1 MKKVLILACAAL
13 TACTNDIDLGPNK
26 EQVETL
32 SNAIGFQIAK
42 KNMTTT
48 KATQTFQSQG
58 HYNFGVWGYKD
69 TDPIHEIMGNYLVG
83 FGGDNV
89 GYKMDASK
97 QTTWGGNTYND
108 DGTYT
113 DGKSQ
118 WAYEMLGSSEY
129 NHTAED
135 GFYRSDATPKT
146 YLSNNTNQYLRF
158 WDHSSASTNF
168 YAYAPYVNKNA
179 TSTEVTFDNNTKIMT
194 FPNGSMK
201 AGYND
206 ASQFEYM
213 YAGVSVPQSKYRE
226 DVKLNFKRMSS
237 RIRVKFWED
246 IPGYQI
252 KIISLYDATST
263 YTGDIYATPV
273 TGDATVSGNKTTY
286 TTGEYAIKAE
296 ASVNFTNVTDPS
308 LSITPDDASKS
319 GTSLR
324 FDAPAG
330 AAFTYPDPA
339 TGAAITGKI
348 GEKRSEASPSATVYY
363 GIPATTSYEVPGFI
377 FHVSYE
383 LTSTTGEKI
392 TVRNAKV
399 YVPKENCQWKSN
411 YSYTYIFK
419 ITKKSNG
426 STGTVIPKDPDTDT
440 TIDKDQIALFPIVF
454 DGCTVEDYET
464 EIENDYT
471 ISDPKAP
478 VYTLSLE
485 NSSVAKNGVI
495 TGTAISVSNSS
506 GSVTTTPASSSSI
519 TVESVPSGS
528 IVTGITVTVDSNT
541 TNNVTVTTTNAPAGT
556 YKLIYKN
563 GSEVVATV
571 TFTVID

>member
-32 SNAIGFQIAK
+32 SNAIGFQMAK

-48 KATQTFQSQG
+48 KATQTLQSQG
-58 HYNFGVWGYKD
+58 HYNFGVWGYKAH
-69 TDPIHEIMGNYLVG
+69 TGVGEPLIMANYLVG
-83 FGGDNV
+83 FGGNNA
-89 GYKMDASK
+89 GYKMDATN
-97 QTTWGGNTYND
+97 QTTWGGNSYSD
-108 DGTYT
+108 DGTYA

-118 WAYEMLGSSEY
+118 WAYENLGSSDYTYDGSDEY
-129 NHTAED
+129 YKQSQPE
-135 GFYRSDATPKT
+135 YM
-146 YLSNNTNQYLRF
+146 SNNANQYLRF

-179 TSTEVTFDNNTKIMT
+179 TSTEVSFDNNTKIMT

-201 AGYND
+201 AGYDN

-213 YAGVSVPQSKYRE
+213 YAGVTVPKTNYRK
-226 DVKLNFKRMSS
+226 DVQLKFKRMSS

-252 KIISLYDATST
+252 KIISLYDAT
-263 YTGDIYATPV
+263 YTDDVYATPV
-273 TGDATVSGNKTTY
+273 TAPTT
-286 TTGEYAIKAE
+286 TTGNSITYPLSKYAVQAG
-296 ASVNFTNVTDPS
+296 ASVDFTDIATPD
-308 LSITPDDASKS
+308 LTITPDVADASKS
-319 GTSLR
+319 GKSLL
-324 FDAPAG
+324 FEAPAG
-330 AAFTYPDPA
+330 TAFTYPIAGTPE
-339 TGAAITGKI
+339 TSGKI
-348 GEKRSEASPSATVYY
+348 GEERNAASLSATVYY
-363 GIPATTSYEVPGFI
+363 GIPTFGSYKVPGFI

-399 YVPKENCQWKSN
+399 YVPEENCQWKPN

-419 ITKKSNG
+419 ITNKSNG
-426 STGTVIPKDPDTDT
+426 TTAPVTSPTNPDNDN
-440 TIDKDQIALFPIVF
+440 TIDKEQIALFPIVF

-471 ISDPKAP
+471 ISDPDAP
-478 VYTLSLE
+478 VYTLSLKA
-485 NSSVAKNGVI
+485 SSVAKGSNI
-495 TGTAISVSNSS
+495 IGTANFAPIAGGTITTAPSSSVTVVDSS
-506 GSVTTTPASSSSI
+506 GSTPTKVRA
-519 TVESVPSGS
+519 
-528 IVTGITVTVDSNT
+528 TVDT
-541 TNNVTVTTTNAPAGT
+541 TITTDNVTVNADADADAGT

-571 TFTVID
+571 TFTVK

>member
-26 EQVETL
+26 EQIETL
-32 SNAIGFQIAK
+32 SNAIGFQMAK

-48 KATQTFQSQG
+48 KGTEALNKAG
-58 HYNFGVWGYKD
+58 HYNFGVWGYKAH
-69 TDPIHEIMGNYLVG
+69 TGVGEPLIMENYLVG
-83 FGGDNV
+83 YMDGTDKK
-89 GYKMDASK
+89 GYYMTSDK
-97 QTTWGGNTYND
+97 QTTLGDASNSK
-108 DGTYT
+108 DGE
-113 DGKSQ
+113 SQ
-118 WAYEMLGSSEY
+118 WEYEKLGSTEY
-129 NHTAED
+129 GYTGTE
-135 GFYRSDATPKT
+135 GYYKQSQME
-146 YLSNNTNQYLRF
+146 YMSNNANQYLRF

-168 YAYAPYVNKNA
+168 YAYAPYVNGAN
-179 TSTEVTFDNNTKIMT
+179 TVSFDNTSKKMT

-206 ASQFEYM
+206 ASKFEYM
-213 YAGVSVPQSKYRE
+213 YAGVNVPVANYRK
-226 DVKLNFKRMSS
+226 DVQLKFKRMSS

-263 YTGDIYATPV
+263 WNGDVYATPV
-273 TGDATVSGNKTTY
+273 TGVASTTGTTTTY
-286 TTGEYAIKAE
+286 TPGKYAVKAE
-296 ASVNFTNVTDPS
+296 AEVDFSNIADPLLEIS
-308 LSITPDDASKS
+308 PDDASKS
-319 GTSLR
+319 GNSLK
-324 FDAPAG
+324 FEAPAG
-330 AAFTYPDPA
+330 TDFTYPTAGTPE
-339 TGAAITGKI
+339 TSRKI
-348 GEKRSEASPSATVYY
+348 GEERNKASLSATVYY
-363 GIPATTSYEVPGFI
+363 GIPAYGSYEVPGFI

-399 YVPKENCQWKSN
+399 YVPKENCQWKPN

-419 ITKKSNG
+419 ITKNSNG
-426 STGTVIPKDPDTDT
+426 STGTVSPTDPDNDN
-440 TIDKDQIALFPIVF
+440 TIDNELALFPIVF

-519 TVESVPSGS
+519 TVESVSGS
-528 IVTGITVTVDSNT
+528 GVTGITVTVDSNT
-541 TNNVTVTTTNAPAGT
+541 TNNVTVTTNNATPGT
-556 YKLIYKN
+556 YKLVYKN
-563 GSEVVATV
+563 ASDEVVATV
-571 TFTVID
+571 TFTVTD

>member
-32 SNAIGFQIAK
+32 SNAIGFQMAK

-48 KATQTFQSQG
+48 KATETALNKAG
-58 HYNFGVWGYKD
+58 HYNFGVWGYKAS
-69 TDPIHEIMGNYLVG
+69 TGVGEPLIMANYLVG

-89 GYKMDASK
+89 GYKMDAST
-97 QTTWGGNTYND
+97 QTTWGDATASVE
-108 DGTYT
+108 DGT
-113 DGKSQ
+113 SQ
-118 WAYEMLGSSEY
+118 WAYENLGSSDYTY
-129 NHTAED
+129 NGSD
-135 GFYRSDATPKT
+135 GYYKKSQTP
-146 YLSNNTNQYLRF
+146 YMSNIPNQYLRF

-168 YAYAPYVNKNA
+168 YAYAPYVNDN
-179 TSTEVTFDNNTKIMT
+179 TPSNRVTFDNDTKTMT

-213 YAGVSVPQSKYRE
+213 YAGVEVPKSKYRE

-263 YTGDIYATPV
+263 STYTGDIYATPV

-286 TTGEYAIKAE
+286 TPGTYAVQAG
-296 ASVNFTNVTDPS
+296 ASVNFTNITNP
-308 LSITPDDASKS
+308 LLTITPDAASKS
-319 GTSLR
+319 GKSLQ
-324 FDAPAG
+324 FTAPAG
-330 AAFTYPDPA
+330 AAFTYPA
-339 TGAAITGKI
+339 AGAATSGKI
-348 GEKRSEASPSATVYY
+348 GETRSQASQSAKVYY
-363 GIPATTSYEVPGFI
+363 GIPAAAGYAVPGFI

-471 ISDPKAP
+471 ISDPSAST
-478 VYTLSLE
+478 YTLSLD
-485 NSSVAKNGVI
+485 KNTI
-495 TGTAISVSNSS
+495 
-506 GSVTTTPASSSSI
+506 PAG
-519 TVESVPSGS
+519 EA
-528 IVTGITVTVDSNT
+528 ITVTVTGTPDSYMIEIWDATSNAWMESKPGVTYPGIT
-541 TNNVTVTTTNAPAGT
+541 TANQITTTASSTTPGKYRYSCKDAKGN
-556 YKLIYKN
+556 
-563 GSEVVATV
+563 VVATA
-571 TFTVID
+571 TFTVK

>member
-26 EQVETL
+26 ELVETL
-32 SNAIGFQIAK
+32 SNAIGFQMAK

-48 KATQTFQSQG
+48 KAPALQSQG

-69 TDPIHEIMGNYLVG
+69 TDTDHEIMGNYLVG
-83 FGGDNV
+83 YMDGTDKK
-89 GYKMDASK
+89 GYYMTSDK
-97 QTTWGGNTYND
+97 QTTLGD
-108 DGTYT
+108 KDGVAN
-113 DGKSQ
+113 GKSM

-129 NHTAED
+129 DYTGTE
-135 GFYRSDATPKT
+135 GYYKQSQTE
-146 YLSNNTNQYLRF
+146 YMSNNANQYLRF

-168 YAYAPYVNKNA
+168 YAYAPYVNDN
-179 TSTEVTFDNNTKIMT
+179 TLSNRVTFDNNTKIMT

-252 KIISLYDATST
+252 KIISLYGATST

-273 TGDATVSGNKTTY
+273 TGATTVLGNKTTY
-286 TTGEYAIKAE
+286 TTGKYAIKAE
-296 ASVNFTNVTDPS
+296 ASVNFTNVTAPS
-308 LSITPDDASKS
+308 LRITPDDASKS

-348 GEKRSEASPSATVYY
+348 GEKRSEASSSATVYY
-363 GIPATTSYEVPGFI
+363 GIPAVTGSYDVPGFI

-419 ITKKSNG
+419 ITKNSNG
-426 STGTVIPKDPDTDT
+426 STDNTIPPTDPDNDT
-440 TIDKDQIALFPIVF
+440 TIDKGEIALFPIVF

-471 ISDPKAP
+471 ISDPDAP
-478 VYTLSLE
+478 VYTLSLD
-485 NSSVAKNGVI
+485 KNTI
-495 TGTAISVSNSS
+495 
-506 GSVTTTPASSSSI
+506 PAG
-519 TVESVPSGS
+519 EA
-528 IVTGITVTVDSNT
+528 ITVTVTGSPASYAIEIWDAASNAWMDSKPGVVYPGIT
-541 TNNVTVTTTNAPAGT
+541 TPNQITTTAHSTTAGK
-556 YKLIYKN
+556 YRYSCKDAKGN
-563 GSEVVATV
+563 VVATA
-571 TFTVID
+571 TFTVND

>member
-32 SNAIGFQIAK
+32 SNAIGFQMAK

-48 KATQTFQSQG
+48 KATEALNVAG
-58 HYNFGVWGYKD
+58 HYNFGVWGYKAV
-69 TDPIHEIMGNYLVG
+69 TAPAVPTIMENYLVG
-83 FGGDNV
+83 FNGANV
-89 GYKMDASK
+89 GYKMDAST
-97 QTTWGGNTYND
+97 QTTLGDPSNT
-108 DGTYT
+108 T

-118 WAYEMLGSSEY
+118 WAYENLGSSDY
-129 NHTAED
+129 TYD
-135 GFYRSDATPKT
+135 GPDGYYKNSETK
-146 YLSNNTNQYLRF
+146 YMSNNANQYLRF

-168 YAYAPYVNKNA
+168 YAYAPYVNGAN
-179 TSTEVTFDNNTKIMT
+179 TVTFDNGTKIMT

-213 YAGVSVPQSKYRE
+213 YAGVKVPESKYRE

-252 KIISLYDATST
+252 KIISLYDAT
-263 YTGDIYATPV
+263 YTGDVYATPV
-273 TGDATVSGNKTTY
+273 TPPTT
-286 TTGEYAIKAE
+286 TTGNPIIYPLSKYAVKAE
-296 ASVNFTNVTDPS
+296 AKVNFTDIAAPALT
-308 LSITPDDASKS
+308 ITADDASKS
-319 GTSLR
+319 GTSLQ
-324 FDAPAG
+324 FEAPAG
-330 AAFTYPDPA
+330 TAFDYPAAAPEA
-339 TGAAITGKI
+339 SRKI
-348 GEKRSEASPSATVYY
+348 GEKRNEASPSATVYY
-363 GIPATTSYEVPGFI
+363 GIPAVTGSYEVPGFI

-419 ITKKSNG
+419 ITKNSNG
-426 STGTVIPKDPDTDT
+426 STGTVHPIDPDTDNK
-440 TIDKDQIALFPIVF
+440 IDKDEIALFPIVF

-471 ISDPKAP
+471 ISDPSAH
-478 VYTLSLE
+478 VYTLSLD
-485 NSSVAKNGVI
+485 KN
-495 TGTAISVSNSS
+495 TISA
-506 GSVTTTPASSSSI
+506 GEA
-519 TVESVPSGS
+519 
-528 IVTGITVTVDSNT
+528 ITVTVTGSPASYMIEIWDETSNT
-541 TNNVTVTTTNAPAGT
+541 WDAHKSGVTYPGISTANQITTTAGST
-556 YKLIYKN
+556 TTGKYRYICKDAKDN
-563 GSEVVATV
+563 VVATA
-571 TFTVID
+571 TFTVK

>member
-32 SNAIGFQIAK
+32 SNAIGFQMAK

-48 KATQTFQSQG
+48 KATQTLQSQG
-58 HYNFGVWGYKD
+58 HYNFGVWGYKN
-69 TDPIHEIMGNYLVG
+69 TDADHAIMANYLVG
-83 FGGDNV
+83 FGGATK
-89 GYKMDASK
+89 GYKMDAST
-97 QTTWGGNTYND
+97 QTTWGDATASAA
-108 DGTYT
+108 

-118 WAYEMLGSSEY
+118 WAYENLGSSDYTY
-129 NHTAED
+129 NGSD
-135 GFYRSDATPKT
+135 GYYTKSQTP
-146 YLSNNTNQYLRF
+146 YMSNNANQYLRF

-168 YAYAPYVNKNA
+168 YAYAPYVNDN
-179 TSTEVTFDNNTKIMT
+179 TPSNRVTFDNNTKIMT
-194 FPNGSMK
+194 FPNESMK

-206 ASQFEYM
+206 ASKFEYM

-252 KIISLYDATST
+252 KIISLYGATST

-273 TGDATVSGNKTTY
+273 TGATTVLGNKTTY
-286 TTGEYAIKAE
+286 TTGKYAIKAE
-296 ASVNFTNVTDPS
+296 ASVNFTNVTAPS
-308 LSITPDDASKS
+308 LTITPDDASKS

-348 GEKRSEASPSATVYY
+348 GEKRSEASSSATVYY
-363 GIPATTSYEVPGFI
+363 GIPAVTGSYDVPGFI

-419 ITKKSNG
+419 ITKNSNG
-426 STGTVIPKDPDTDT
+426 STGTVTPTDPDSDSS
-440 TIDKDQIALFPIVF
+440 IDKDEIALFPIVF

-471 ISDPKAP
+471 ISDPSAS
-478 VYTLSLE
+478 VYTLSL
-485 NSSVAKNGVI
+485 NKNTI
-495 TGTAISVSNSS
+495 
-506 GSVTTTPASSSSI
+506 PAG
-519 TVESVPSGS
+519 EA
-528 IVTGITVTVDSNT
+528 ITVTVTGTPDSYMIEIWDADSNAWMDNKSGVIYPGIT
-541 TNNVTVTTTNAPAGT
+541 TLNQITTTASSTTPGKYRYSCKDAKGN
-556 YKLIYKN
+556 
-563 GSEVVATV
+563 VVATA
-571 TFTVID
+571 TFTVTD